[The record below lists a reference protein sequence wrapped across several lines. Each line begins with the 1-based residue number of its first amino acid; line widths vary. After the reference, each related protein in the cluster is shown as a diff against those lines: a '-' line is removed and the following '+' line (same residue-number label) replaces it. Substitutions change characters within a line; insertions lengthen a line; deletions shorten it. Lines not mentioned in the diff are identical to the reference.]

1 MLGKMYRNVAVF
13 VVRSDSG
20 NNNNNMASIFL
31 NYSSHETYVV
41 CKAVHV

>member
-20 NNNNNMASIFL
+20 NNNNKASIFI
-31 NYSSHETYVV
+31 NHSSTLLI
-41 CKAVHV
+41 KA